1 MQYPSLKKHTQ
12 KGFTLF
18 IAIVVT
24 ATLLLVS
31 TGIIALALKEAFLTS
46 ASRDSQFAFFAADT
60 GAECAV
66 YWDVRN
72 PSGFS
77 AFSTSTGSTI
87 NCNQDASN
95 PTNPIVPGVGGS
107 SQSSFDLT
115 FLPDPYCAH
124 VTVTKTSATTTID
137 SRGYNSCDPS
147 NTRRVERAV
156 RVTY

>member
-1 MQYPSLKKHTQ
+1 MTHHPFRNDTQ

-31 TGIIALALKEAFLTS
+31 SGIIALALKEAFLTS

-60 GAECAV
+60 GAECAI
-66 YWDVRN
+66 YWDVQN

-87 NCNQDASN
+87 NCNQDAAN
-95 PTNPIVPGVGGS
+95 PTNPLVPGVGGS
-107 SQSSFDLT
+107 AQSTFDLT

-137 SRGYNSCDPS
+137 SRGYNNCNANDA
-147 NTRRVERAV
+147 RRVERAV